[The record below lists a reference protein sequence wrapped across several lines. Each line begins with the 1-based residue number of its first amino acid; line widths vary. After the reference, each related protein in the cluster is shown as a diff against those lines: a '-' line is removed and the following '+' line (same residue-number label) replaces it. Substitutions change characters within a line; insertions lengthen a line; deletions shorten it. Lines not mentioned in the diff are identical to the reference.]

1 MLSSLLPGLREVR
14 APVAAGFAWLVA
26 LWFLVEPVW
35 DRDPSADRVVGSANR
50 LMDTLSL
57 VGQGAVL
64 SFLAYLVG
72 SFSVFLFSG
81 PLLSLIRVSTDSDA
95 RPLAGLSDLGRV
107 SLTQVAADG
116 RQRLEGALALS
127 GVGVDE
133 VLGLVA
139 PLPDMPDK
147 RAPRRSAGQQ
157 PAVLSSTT
165 VLPTPEERQER
176 EIAARV
182 LRDLPVV
189 ANAQLLGHEPEV
201 FAAVDRS
208 QAEVEF
214 RGALVPALLALAVA
228 VAVVTVPQVAWAG
241 VLAVVLGVLAAVG
254 LMLDA
259 ARARRDS
266 NELILSLM
274 EHGRITAPSVL
285 RAESAALALADQAPA
300 KVVGRQAEATTRAI
314 RQYLASLDAVP
325 SSGSLP
331 MLTQAHDA
339 AARARDEARRLD
351 HLLHLYASGDREW
364 RVAEEVLDPL
374 DRALSGWTALNAA
387 LSLEPQVPE
396 VDWPTGGPT
405 PDELVQ
411 LIVEGRQRNRDL
423 IDQVRAAVA
432 DIATRDTARGTAPG
446 DP

>member
-139 PLPDMPDK
+139 PLPDL
-147 RAPRRSAGQQ
+147 SQ